1 MVNIKAVMI
10 LINRYNTN
18 NLFVKD
24 TDLSVHCVQVKYL
37 ENLELRGGAI
47 RIIERFKVKE
57 TCMM

>member
-47 RIIERFKVKE
+47 RIIERFKVK
-57 TCMM
+57 